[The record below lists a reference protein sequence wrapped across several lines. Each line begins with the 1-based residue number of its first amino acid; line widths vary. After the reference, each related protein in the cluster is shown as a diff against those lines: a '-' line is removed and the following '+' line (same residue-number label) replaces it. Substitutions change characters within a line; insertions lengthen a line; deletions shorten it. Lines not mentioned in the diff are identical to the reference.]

1 MSIVNFNILI
11 SRLPLTL
18 KVIEGHLY
26 IYLYKWIFK
35 VSYKFKTFYPDQNIN
50 LHSYEQLLF
59 LLLDR
64 PDVEI
69 SGERN
74 IVIVHKV
81 NIFFYNTN
89 Q

>member
-1 MSIVNFNILI
+1 MF
-11 SRLPLTL
+11 
-18 KVIEGHLY
+18 
-26 IYLYKWIFK
+26 IYEIFK
-35 VSYKFKTFYPDQNIN
+35 VSYKFKTFCPDENID

-64 PDVEI
+64 PDVEK

-81 NIFFYNTN
+81 NTFFYH
-89 Q
+89 

>member
-1 MSIVNFNILI
+1 M
-11 SRLPLTL
+11 
-18 KVIEGHLY
+18 H
-26 IYLYKWIFK
+26 
-35 VSYKFKTFYPDQNIN
+35 KF
-50 LHSYEQLLF
+50 F

-81 NIFFYNTN
+81 NTFVYH
-89 Q
+89 